1 MPFPFDL
8 PLTSLT
14 YMLLYLLTF
23 VTHHLSMHFVVAG
36 CLTIVGASI
45 WYRTDNDALL
55 ANPVIRV
62 LRDWMPFGLS
72 AAITFGVAPLLFV
85 QILEPLNFYTANLL
99 LGWRWMVVIP
109 TLIAAFYLL
118 YVLKSSWFER
128 LSWWQRALVA
138 GVNAGLF
145 VFIGFCWT
153 ANHLVSSQVEAW
165 PETFATGVL
174 PLVAGQV
181 VSRSLVWMSVAF
193 VSMASIVTAQLAYLR
208 EGTATDEDL
217 PTVGWLRWFALVG
230 LGGFAVT
237 SLVAIGVST
246 PGFAAV
252 NSGSGY
258 LWLGLGV
265 VLWGGQIVLW
275 HSEEM
280 AVSRRWIVARLALLA
295 GMLFCGSVIRELIR
309 VASIDFAA
317 MIPKHEAAGEVQ
329 GFSLFLVTAV
339 IVIGLMSLSVWW
351 VRQAYQADEDASE
364 PASEDA

>member
-14 YMLLYLLTF
+14 YMLLYLATF

-45 WYRTDNDALL
+45 WYRGDRDALL
-55 ANPVIRV
+55 TNPVIRV

-85 QILEPLNFYTANLL
+85 QILEPVNFYTANLL

-109 TLIAAFYLL
+109 ALIAAFYLL

-128 LSWWQRALVA
+128 LAWWQRALVA

-153 ANHLVSSQVEAW
+153 ANHLVSSQPDAW
-165 PETFATGVL
+165 PETFASGVL
-174 PLVAGQV
+174 PLAMVQV
-181 VSRSLVWMSVAF
+181 VSRSLVWLSIAF
-193 VSMASIVTAQLAYLR
+193 VSMASVVTAQLAYLR
-208 EGTATDEDL
+208 EGTATDADL
-217 PTVGWLRWFALVG
+217 PAVGWLRWLALAG
-230 LGGFAVT
+230 LGLFAAA
-237 SLVAIGVST
+237 SLTAIGVSM

-252 NSGSGY
+252 NNGSGY

-265 VLWGGQIVLW
+265 LLWGGQIALW
-275 HSEEM
+275 HSEAM
-280 AVSRRWIVARLALLA
+280 ATGRGWIGVRLGLLA
-295 GMLFCGSVIRELIR
+295 GMLFCGSVVRELIR
-309 VASIDFAA
+309 IASIDFAA
-317 MIPKHEAAGEVQ
+317 LIPQHEEAGNVQ

-351 VRQAYQADEDASE
+351 VRQSFQTEQVDIES
-364 PASEDA
+364 